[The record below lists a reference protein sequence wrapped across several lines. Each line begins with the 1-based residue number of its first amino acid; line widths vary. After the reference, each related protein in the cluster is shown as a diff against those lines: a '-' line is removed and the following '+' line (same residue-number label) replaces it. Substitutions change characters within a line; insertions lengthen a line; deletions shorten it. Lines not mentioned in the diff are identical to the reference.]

1 MDNLWNGNEQI
12 FVLVQTKK
20 NIPYKKC
27 TNGSSFHKIHIDVMV
42 TRGDVIVSPGD
53 VTKKSKNYFGTGN
66 SEIERRPK
74 GTKIILEKDKQTNR
88 SDKQT
93 G

>member
-1 MDNLWNGNEQI
+1 
-12 FVLVQTKK
+12 
-20 NIPYKKC
+20 
-27 TNGSSFHKIHIDVMV
+27 MV